1 MSLLIVTITPAVKKA
16 EVIFH
21 YHGLPYDC
29 TAIQPLRT
37 SDQAFLVVS
46 SHILFTFAS
55 QVPHLLV
62 LNKYGEQYVK
72 ERAYVL
78 PNSVFANARSI
89 TQNGFEFLLDN
100 CSVIPYSSRELFI
113 LRGNGELARCL
124 VQLEHDLFRSISL
137 NLIGSIPTDCQCG
150 VCIAMDG
157 NPLLFAGSTASN
169 SYFFD
174 PRNAVVLDELHCQN
188 SPANCQSITDK
199 ENHRVDDSCLLYSC
213 GYSRPTKAHTIG
225 GNFVIRLQQNLSLE
239 GNAEFSIPSTLS
251 HSLVRCLRVS
261 ESISYV
267 VMSDGEATLTYLVND
282 TQFVPMNQEE
292 CPLAMDRPTLDVCL
306 MDGGVWGCDGQVIV
320 QVTDRGV
327 RVVHDNSAVLTVAA
341 VGELNFAASPVQS
354 SPPPSLTSRRAIIAP
369 AGILL
374 YTAHH
379 ELLCIR
385 PVASP
390 EHYAASLIDV
400 FAVRSPRFAHIQTNP
415 ITSFSF
421 LRTRP
426 FAAAPSVQAAAPE
439 PSEEDEVV
447 YSAAKLP
454 PVRAIESLTLGEDE
468 DVFVAEAEG
477 APPEAEMDVEE
488 ETEWIDVVFVAFQ
501 NDSIQ
506 VVFLLSSDV

>member
-239 GNAEFSIPSTLS
+239 GVLDKLNGKNMTEIGSK
-251 HSLVRCLRVS
+251 S
-261 ESISYV
+261 EL
-267 VMSDGEATLTYLVND
+267 MEA
-282 TQFVPMNQEE
+282 M
-292 CPLAMDRPTLDVCL
+292 
-306 MDGGVWGCDGQVIV
+306 
-320 QVTDRGV
+320 
-327 RVVHDNSAVLTVAA
+327 
-341 VGELNFAASPVQS
+341 
-354 SPPPSLTSRRAIIAP
+354 
-369 AGILL
+369 
-374 YTAHH
+374 
-379 ELLCIR
+379 
-385 PVASP
+385 
-390 EHYAASLIDV
+390 
-400 FAVRSPRFAHIQTNP
+400 
-415 ITSFSF
+415 
-421 LRTRP
+421 
-426 FAAAPSVQAAAPE
+426 
-439 PSEEDEVV
+439 
-447 YSAAKLP
+447 
-454 PVRAIESLTLGEDE
+454 
-468 DVFVAEAEG
+468 
-477 APPEAEMDVEE
+477 
-488 ETEWIDVVFVAFQ
+488 
-501 NDSIQ
+501 
-506 VVFLLSSDV
+506 

>member
-354 SPPPSLTSRRAIIAP
+354 SLLPSLTSRRAIIAP

-426 FAAAPSVQAAAPE
+426 FAAPSVQAAVPE

-477 APPEAEMDVEE
+477 VPPEAEMDVEE

-506 VVFLLSSDV
+506 VVFLLSSDD